1 MFVEDWTFFEAFYY
15 CVIPLTTI
23 GFGDYVPRSSNKEGF
38 GGYSDEISIA
48 LCSVYLLFGIS
59 LLVMTFNLM
68 QEEVSQRVRNVGRN
82 C

>member
-1 MFVEDWTFFEAFYY
+1 MTLA
-15 CVIPLTTI
+15 TI
-23 GFGDYVPRSSNKEGF
+23 GFGDYVPRSSQKAGF

-68 QEEVSQRVRNVGRN
+68 QESGMSAETWALSRMMITIWIETSCRQTLF
-82 C
+82 